1 MADELAIE
9 REQRTQS
16 PAARISNRMVRLMA
30 GYLGRGPTKTRTT
43 LNTNIVVVVFGD
55 TMTKAEQNLIA
66 AGQADSVRSMRQ
78 ILQRSM
84 RGEAVEAVEEIV
96 GRRVVAYMGDLD
108 TDANVAS
115 LVLTLE
121 PRPESGSV
129 EVAEAD
135 GRTAA

>member
-1 MADELAIE
+1 
-9 REQRTQS
+9 
-16 PAARISNRMVRLMA
+16 
-30 GYLGRGPTKTRTT
+30 
-43 LNTNIVVVVFGD
+43 
-55 TMTKAEQNLIA
+55 
-66 AGQADSVRSMRQ
+66 
-78 ILQRSM
+78 M